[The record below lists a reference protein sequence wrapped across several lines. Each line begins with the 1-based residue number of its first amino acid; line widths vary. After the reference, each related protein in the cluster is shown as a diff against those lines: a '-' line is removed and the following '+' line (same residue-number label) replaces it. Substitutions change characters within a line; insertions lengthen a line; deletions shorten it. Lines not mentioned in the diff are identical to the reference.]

1 MVSLFLLLSLGWS
14 CASRMPRLS
23 TSSSEQGTILEIQH
37 AYSKR
42 PSDCLAVCVGM
53 VQQYY
58 GVETVLP
65 DTAFPLEL
73 IALSK
78 SLNTGTPVDDEGHVL
93 FSTVLELTPD
103 ELTAHLAKRRPLIV
117 VFQPSAR
124 ADYHSVVLSGYR
136 TERGSYYVHDP
147 ARRKPSWKK
156 LSKIPTF
163 GYGGKYLVLLIGLS
177 EK

>member
-1 MVSLFLLLSLGWS
+1 
-14 CASRMPRLS
+14 MPRLS
-23 TSSSEQGTILEIQH
+23 PSSNEQGTVLEIQH
-37 AYSKR
+37 AYSRK

-65 DTAFPLEL
+65 DTAFPLGL
-73 IALSK
+73 IALSQ

-117 VFQPSAR
+117 VFQPSSR
-124 ADYHSVVLSGYR
+124 ADYHSVVLSGYQ
-136 TERGSYYVHDP
+136 TERSRYYVNDP
-147 ARRKPSWKK
+147 ARSKPSWKR

-163 GYGGKYLVLLIGLS
+163 GDSGKYLVLLIGLR